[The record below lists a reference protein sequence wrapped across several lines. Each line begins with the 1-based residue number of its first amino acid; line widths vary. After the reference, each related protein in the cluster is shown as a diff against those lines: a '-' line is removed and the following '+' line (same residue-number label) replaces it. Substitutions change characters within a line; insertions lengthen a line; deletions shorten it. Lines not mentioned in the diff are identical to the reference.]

1 MRRRLDHVD
10 LAVEQGVDGRL
21 MIAEGLPHHTV
32 YLRHLATG
40 QTGGRLGARPVLREP
55 RVDYFVA
62 RLPILTLEHEWAGA
76 GGVSDLLIRRGV
88 RHALGHHE
96 RHVHARLAERW
107 QHEAGRLLQDD
118 TKRAGGEA
126 RQVLDERPEL
136 RAPGV
141 ACGPAVA

>member
-107 QHEAGRLLQDD
+107 QHEAGRLLQSD
-118 TKRAGGEA
+118 TKPAGLDD
-126 RQVLDERPEL
+126 RHSLDERHEVL
-136 RAPGV
+136 AHGV
-141 ACGPAVA
+141 AAAPTLE